1 MRTDGLEQRYK
12 LTPQMLE
19 YDKIRQFIHPYIS
32 QSNEPLLNNSVLS
45 TDKYGTR
52 ITISR
57 GKKLAEK
64 IMEKMDMYLLVVQY
78 VWDGAVQWIAKQYHH
93 ISHKLVIKSA

>member
-1 MRTDGLEQRYK
+1 
-12 LTPQMLE
+12 MLE

-57 GKKLAEK
+57 GKKVSRENYGEDGYVFVGGSVC
-64 IMEKMDMYLLVVQY
+64 MGWGCTMDSKTIPSYFSQ
-78 VWDGAVQWIAKQYHH
+78 
-93 ISHKLVIKSA
+93 ISNQSA